1 MQSSGSGLGGV
12 CGIGMGIFFVCYAA
26 ANRQGVDEGCAPQYT
41 WILTTGIVQLVSGCA
56 GIVFTCCGC
65 LVCCAE
71 IVHKRAN
78 DPDDEA
84 NKVRLQIAITFFNMT
99 QYFTNIM
106 YFIYYYIILRGR

>member
-56 GIVFTCCGC
+56 GIVFSCCDC
-65 LVCCAE
+65 LICCE
-71 IVHKRAN
+71 DKHNRYLPYQREN
-78 DPDDEA
+78 DSVLEDT
-84 NKVRLQIAITFFNMT
+84 VRLQIVITFFNPGDS
-99 QYFTNIM
+99 IHH
-106 YFIYYYIILRGR
+106 